1 MDNQPPFDRGI
12 LLPIGV
18 GIISLIGICVI
29 LVVGRMTALR
39 ASVQELPTA
48 TSFKYALVG
57 TEPAITTI
65 IPETIEFASPAP
77 TEAPAIFI
85 TSTPASIST
94 PILLTPNITNALTN
108 IVLRTNTST
117 LTPLTPGSPAP
128 NTNTPTRTPIT
139 ASTAPL
145 NSGTYDD
152 LDNHLVYSGDWTTQ
166 SAVSGAYQNTL
177 HVSGTLGNSVSFRFI
192 GQELRVFFQAGPSLG
207 VIRLNLDGT
216 NYDLDESAVN
226 TPEWVLPSVTN
237 GTHTVTIIHLS
248 GGSINLDEIIIPDVP
263 VTPKKTATATP

>member
-29 LVVGRMTALR
+29 LVVGRITAAR
-39 ASVQELPTA
+39 ANVQEVPTA

-65 IPETIEFASPAP
+65 TFEATEQGIVTITPGIATALPPETPIIPLATRTIAPLVTVSPA
-77 TEAPAIFI
+77 A
-85 TSTPASIST
+85 
-94 PILLTPNITNALTN
+94 
-108 IVLRTNTST
+108 NTT
-117 LTPLTPGSPAP
+117 
-128 NTNTPTRTPIT
+128 TPTRTPT
-139 ASTAPL
+139 SASTAPM
-145 NSGTYDD
+145 NAGSYDD

-177 HVSGTLGNSVSFRFI
+177 HVSGTLGNTVTFRFI

-207 VIRLNLDGT
+207 AIRLNLDGT
-216 NYDLDESAVN
+216 NYDMNEANSS
-226 TPEWVLPSVTN
+226 TQSYEWVLPSVTN
-237 GTHTVTIIHLS
+237 GTHTVTITHLS
-248 GGSINLDEIIIPDVP
+248 GGSVNLDEIIIPEVP
-263 VTPKKTATATP
+263 VTPTKTATATA